1 MVTLNFSKSRVGCIT
16 DRWQNENAEPPNPIS
31 PSTIKQLPL
40 TPAAPTPNRKHSV
53 QEANKWWSTGSLNTV
68 NLGSS
73 MKIFE
78 EKGRRVSRAASL
90 KNGVKKEEEKQEK
103 KQNFAVKLLKGFV
116 NFFDLKLLCD
126 PVFVNIM
133 VGMSLAI
140 FAELNFSILTP
151 FILEDLGLSTG
162 QSATF
167 LSVLSI
173 ADLVF
178 RFFAPFIGDYL
189 KKPPRKMYMLTL
201 GLLIISRFSKWLRS
215 HRNNRTRRYLN
226 SKRVRLDLNESK
238 VATMAYKHG

>member
-1 MVTLNFSKSRVGCIT
+1 
-16 DRWQNENAEPPNPIS
+16 
-31 PSTIKQLPL
+31 
-40 TPAAPTPNRKHSV
+40 
-53 QEANKWWSTGSLNTV
+53 
-68 NLGSS
+68 
-73 MKIFE
+73 MKIFD
-78 EKGRRVSRAASL
+78 EKRRASTN
-90 KNGVKKEEEKQEK
+90 KNSLGNEASSEVYKELTVKKK
-103 KQNFAVKLLKGFV
+103 KKTNPIVKFLKGFV

-133 VGMSLAI
+133 IGMSLAI

-151 FILEDLGLSTG
+151 FIMADFGLSTS

-201 GLLIISRFSKWLRS
+201 FLLIISRFSKYTDCTFLCKLKIFLKQLS
-215 HRNNRTRRYLN
+215 SRTCKLN
-226 SKRVRLDLNESK
+226 
-238 VATMAYKHG
+238 

>member
-1 MVTLNFSKSRVGCIT
+1 MSKSVN
-16 DRWQNENAEPPNPIS
+16 NENKNS
-31 PSTIKQLPL
+31 SDNDPSNSVYKELCIKK
-40 TPAAPTPNRKHSV
+40 RK
-53 QEANKWWSTGSLNTV
+53 KT
-68 NLGSS
+68 NLF
-73 MKIFE
+73 MRF
-78 EKGRRVSRAASL
+78 
-90 KNGVKKEEEKQEK
+90 
-103 KQNFAVKLLKGFV
+103 LKGFV

-151 FILEDLGLSTG
+151 FIMADFGLNTS

-167 LSVLSI
+167 LSILSI

-201 GLLIISRFSKWLRS
+201 GLLIISRFSKYCFKILIF
-215 HRNNRTRRYLN
+215 
-226 SKRVRLDLNESK
+226 
-238 VATMAYKHG
+238 A